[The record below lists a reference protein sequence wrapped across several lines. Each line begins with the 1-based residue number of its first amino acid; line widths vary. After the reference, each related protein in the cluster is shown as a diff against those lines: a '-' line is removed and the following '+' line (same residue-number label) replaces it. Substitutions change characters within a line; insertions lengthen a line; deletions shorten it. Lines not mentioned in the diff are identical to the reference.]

1 MLNLIRTTKKRA
13 KSHLLKHKKK
23 VFGKTTNFAR
33 ASNGIL
39 ALQHSIGNQAVQR
52 LLESGAIQA
61 KLNSTQPND
70 RYEKEADAVADKV
83 MKMPESQVQRQN
95 EEDEEEEMI
104 QTKPIGEQTTALQRQ
119 IEPEEEE
126 EEMIQ
131 PKAKQGGFEVNNTFG
146 SQLMDA
152 KSEGKTMNR
161 KERAYFEPRFG
172 VGFAG
177 VRIHTGGKSEQLA
190 RSINAQAFTHGS
202 DIYFGAGK
210 YNPHSAKGRHLMA
223 HELTHTIQQSGSD
236 ISRKEEKKEEKETP
250 RDKAIKAAGKAA
262 VLTFLKTGIGQKFK
276 LKLMKFAKTPGG
288 ITLAGIGGSSALSYM
303 FAKNMDAPQGLV
315 GLVPKFAK
323 IDVSENMTLSFQ
335 PIYKGKLGQK
345 PKEWGGMIN
354 LTITKW

>member
-1 MLNLIRTTKKRA
+1 MSNLIGTTKKRA

-23 VFGKTTNFAR
+23 VFGKTTNFSR
-33 ASNGIL
+33 PSNDIL
-39 ALQHSIGNQAVQR
+39 NLQHSIGNQAVQR
-52 LLESGAIQA
+52 LLKSGAVQA
-61 KLNSTQPND
+61 KLNITQPND

-83 MKMPESQVQRQN
+83 MRMPESQVQRQN
-95 EEDEEEEMI
+95 EEDEEEEMV
-104 QTKPIGEQTTALQRQ
+104 QTKPIAEQITSLQRQ
-119 IEPEEEE
+119 IEPEEDE

-131 PKAKQGGFEVNNTFG
+131 PKASQGGFEVNDTFG
-146 SQLMDA
+146 SQLIDA
-152 KSEGKTMNR
+152 KSEGQLMNR
-161 KERAYFEPRFG
+161 QERGYFEPRFG
-172 VGFAG
+172 ADFSG
-177 VRIHTGGKSEQLA
+177 VHLHSGSKSGQLA

-262 VLTFLKTGIGQKFK
+262 VMTFLKTGIGQEFK

-288 ITLAGIGGSSALSYM
+288 IALAGIGGASALSYM

-323 IDVSENMTLSFQ
+323 IDLSENMTLSFQ

-345 PKEWGGMIN
+345 PKEWGGMID

>member
-1 MLNLIRTTKKRA
+1 MSNLIGTTKKRA
-13 KSHLLKHKKK
+13 TSHLLKHKMK
-23 VFGKTTNFAR
+23 VFGKTTNFTR
-33 ASNGIL
+33 PSNDIL
-39 ALQHSIGNQAVQR
+39 ALQHSIGNQAVRR
-52 LLESGAIQA
+52 LLESGAVQA
-61 KLNSTQPND
+61 RLNITQPND

-95 EEDEEEEMI
+95 QEEEEEML
-104 QTKPIGEQTTALQRQ
+104 QTKPIAEKITSLQRQ
-119 IEPEEEE
+119 VEEEE

-131 PKAKQGGFEVNNTFG
+131 PKTNQGGFEVNGTFH
-146 SQLMDA
+146 SQLIDA
-152 KSEGKTMNR
+152 KSEGQTMNQH
-161 KERAYFEPRFG
+161 ERAYFEPRFG
-172 VGFAG
+172 ADFSG
-177 VRIHTGGKSEQLA
+177 VHLHSGSKSGQLA

-236 ISRKEEKKEEKETP
+236 ISRKEEKKKEKETP

-262 VLTFLKTGIGQKFK
+262 VMTFLKTGIGQKFK

-288 ITLAGIGGSSALSYM
+288 ITLAGIGGASALSYM
-303 FAKNMDAPQGLV
+303 FAKNMDVPQGMV

-323 IDVSENMTLSFQ
+323 IDLSENMTLSFQ

-354 LTITKW
+354 LTIAKW